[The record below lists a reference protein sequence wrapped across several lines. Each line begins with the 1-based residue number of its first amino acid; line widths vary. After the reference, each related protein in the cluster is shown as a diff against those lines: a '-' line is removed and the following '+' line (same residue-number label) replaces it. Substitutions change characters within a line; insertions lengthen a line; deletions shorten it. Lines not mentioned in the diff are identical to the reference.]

1 MLEMDK
7 IKSNVRTCKEILLEF
22 KNLKNRDN
30 SSKLLFDGIENEDV
44 YNITAPFLFE
54 GKRYLAGR
62 VEKRTEE
69 WSRVVFFMEENEK
82 WIVDNSIPPLPLQDP
97 FVTQVNGEFI
107 VGGVEVFDD
116 VENPGMLNY
125 RTNFYRGNSL
135 RSLTLFAKG
144 PDRMKDI
151 RLLQLEK
158 NQILVMTRPQ
168 GSIFAN
174 GKCYEAGRGKIGYTI
189 LHSLN
194 GLKPEAILE
203 ATIFDDQFIRKNG
216 VAVIN
221 CFY

>member
-168 GSIFAN
+168 GSIFC
-174 GKCYEAGRGKIGYTI
+174 KW
-189 LHSLN
+189 
-194 GLKPEAILE
+194 
-203 ATIFDDQFIRKNG
+203 
-216 VAVIN
+216 
-221 CFY
+221 

>member
-7 IKSNVRTCKEILLEF
+7 TKSNVRTCKEMLLEF
-22 KNLKNRDN
+22 KNLKNRDI

-82 WIVDNSIPPLPLQDP
+82 WIADNSIPPLPLQDP

-116 VENPGMLNY
+116 VE
-125 RTNFYRGNSL
+125 
-135 RSLTLFAKG
+135 K
-144 PDRMKDI
+144 
-151 RLLQLEK
+151 Q
-158 NQILVMTRPQ
+158 
-168 GSIFAN
+168 
-174 GKCYEAGRGKIGYTI
+174 
-189 LHSLN
+189 
-194 GLKPEAILE
+194 
-203 ATIFDDQFIRKNG
+203 
-216 VAVIN
+216 
-221 CFY
+221 